1 MEKTCGNF
9 SFPALIER
17 DGDYLVISF
26 RDVPEALGQIAVA
39 DESTLPEE
47 ARETVMIALRY
58 YFKEGRAIPAASA
71 PREGEKIIELPLS
84 FVAKIIL
91 HNTMLK
97 NDVRPVTLAR
107 LLSIPRSEVAR
118 ITSPAF
124 KTKID
129 TMAAAV
135 AASGGV
141 MRLVAA

>member
-1 MEKTCGNF
+1 MKIF
-9 SFPALIER
+9 AYPALIER

-39 DESTLPEE
+39 DENTLTEE

-58 YFKEGRAIPAASA
+58 YFKEGRAIPAASV
-71 PREGEKIIELPLS
+71 PQEGEKVIELPLS

-97 NDVRPVTLAR
+97 NDVRPATLAR

-141 MRLVAA
+141 MRLVSV

>member
-1 MEKTCGNF
+1 ME
-9 SFPALIER
+9 SFTYPALIER

-26 RDVPEALGQIAVA
+26 RDIPEALGQIAVT
-39 DESTLPEE
+39 DESTLADE

-58 YFKEGRAIPAASA
+58 YFKEGRAIPAASE
-71 PREGEKIIELPLS
+71 PQEGEKIIELPLS